1 MVLVRFVHHSCPP
14 VSLMSMEY
22 ELADDWTK
30 LGLAVTD
37 MVNGH
42 VESTFSITTGKW
54 TTPKFVEDPY
64 LRIHGLAPA
73 LNYGQQVYEGL
84 KAYRSAADQ
93 ILLFRPQFHA
103 ARMQHSADVVSI
115 PPVPTDHFLECVNLA
130 VARNAEWV
138 PPHASGAA
146 LYVRPV
152 LLGSAAHFAL
162 TPPTEYTFCVYVQP
176 FSTYHGISP
185 LPAVVLEDFDRA
197 APRGTGHAKIGGN
210 YAPVMKWSEKAKKEG
225 YPMTLHLDSA
235 THSEIDEFSTSGF
248 LGAKMDGDKP
258 VLVVPKSD
266 NIIGSVTSD
275 SCMQIARSLG
285 WTVEHR
291 SVKYEELATFKEV
304 MAVGTA
310 AALVPIR
317 SITRTS
323 RDDHFVYTEGTTAG
337 PVCQQLYAALTKIQ
351 RGEVEDQFGWR
362 EEVKGTSDIA
372 VSKNESTLR
381 MLCDVCCRLEIHT
394 GLGLVAELLSP
405 FSV

>member
-1 MVLVRFVHHSCPP
+1 
-14 VSLMSMEY
+14 
-22 ELADDWTK
+22 
-30 LGLAVTD
+30 
-37 MVNGH
+37 
-42 VESTFSITTGKW
+42 
-54 TTPKFVEDPY
+54 
-64 LRIHGLAPA
+64 
-73 LNYGQQVYEGL
+73 
-84 KAYRSAADQ
+84 
-93 ILLFRPQFHA
+93 
-103 ARMQHSADVVSI
+103 MQHSAEVVSI
-115 PPVPTDHFLECVNLA
+115 PAVPTDHFLECVNLA

-162 TPPTEYTFCVYVQP
+162 TPPAEFTFCVYVQP
-176 FSTYHGISP
+176 FSTYHGIAP

-225 YPMTLHLDSA
+225 FPMTLHLDSA

-291 SVKYEELATFKEV
+291 SVRISWL
-304 MAVGTA
+304 
-310 AALVPIR
+310 
-317 SITRTS
+317 
-323 RDDHFVYTEGTTAG
+323 H
-337 PVCQQLYAALTKIQ
+337 
-351 RGEVEDQFGWR
+351 
-362 EEVKGTSDIA
+362 SDR
-372 VSKNESTLR
+372 VH
-381 MLCDVCCRLEIHT
+381 D
-394 GLGLVAELLSP
+394 
-405 FSV
+405 

>member
-1 MVLVRFVHHSCPP
+1 MTFPPAPAANIGPYPIRAYTGWMETNDSCGI
-14 VSLMSMEY
+14 
-22 ELADDWTK
+22 DWTK

-37 MVNGH
+37 M
-42 VESTFSITTGKW
+42 E
-54 TTPKFVEDPY
+54 
-64 LRIHGLAPA
+64 
-73 LNYGQQVYEGL
+73 
-84 KAYRSAADQ
+84 
-93 ILLFRPQFHA
+93 
-103 ARMQHSADVVSI
+103 VVSI
-115 PPVPTDHFLECVNLA
+115 PAVPTDHFLECVNLA

-162 TPPTEYTFCVYVQP
+162 TPPAEFTFCVYVQP
-176 FSTYHGISP
+176 FSTYHGIAP

-225 YPMTLHLDSA
+225 FPMTLHLDSA

-291 SVKYEELATFKEV
+291 SELATFKEV

-317 SITRTS
+317 SITRES
-323 RDDHFVYTEGTTAG
+323 RDDHFVYTEEKSAG

-351 RGEVEDQFGWR
+351 RGEAEDQFGWR
-362 EEVKGTSDIA
+362 EEVKGTSDVGSSGSFCII
-372 VSKNESTLR
+372 
-381 MLCDVCCRLEIHT
+381 M
-394 GLGLVAELLSP
+394 
-405 FSV
+405 

>member
-1 MVLVRFVHHSCPP
+1 MTFPPAPAANIGPYPIRAYTGWMETNDSCGI
-14 VSLMSMEY
+14 
-22 ELADDWTK
+22 DWTK

-37 MVNGH
+37 M
-42 VESTFSITTGKW
+42 E
-54 TTPKFVEDPY
+54 
-64 LRIHGLAPA
+64 
-73 LNYGQQVYEGL
+73 
-84 KAYRSAADQ
+84 
-93 ILLFRPQFHA
+93 
-103 ARMQHSADVVSI
+103 VVSI
-115 PPVPTDHFLECVNLA
+115 PAVPTDHFLECVNLA

-162 TPPTEYTFCVYVQP
+162 TPPAEFTFCVYVQP
-176 FSTYHGISP
+176 FSTYHGIAP

-225 YPMTLHLDSA
+225 FPMTLHLDSA

-291 SVKYEELATFKEV
+291 SELATFKEV
-304 MAVGTA
+304 MAAGTA

-317 SITRTS
+317 SITRKS
-323 RDDHFVYTEGTTAG
+323 RDDHFVYTEEKSAG

-351 RGEVEDQFGWR
+351 RGEAEDQFGWR
-362 EEVKGTSDIA
+362 EEVKGTSDVGSSGSFCII
-372 VSKNESTLR
+372 
-381 MLCDVCCRLEIHT
+381 M
-394 GLGLVAELLSP
+394 
-405 FSV
+405 